1 MKQSI
6 RIVFSMV
13 LFYLLWLYTLIY
25 CVTIKKKIVPFRYK
39 NINKAER
46 SFFVTDIFIRDIFNT
61 YGQRIRR
68 SGKTSLLLLR
78 NGTWDVTTINKNCS
92 SIGKNGSSKLQ
103 KNREAKIFEQ
113 GFSNTVHN
121 DVKKNTSNYSESE
134 LPRFHRYIENFKT
147 RKIIHPSI
155 RLNDLDK
162 KFMKC
167 KESYNKLFSPI
178 SETDLF
184 NNFLYTGRQKKGI
197 TSPKYALPKYIE
209 RPNYHKTGVP
219 IYVPYQS
226 TNTHTITD
234 TNTDTNTNT
243 NAKINNYGYNN
254 IKTDEEI
261 EIIANNCQFARSLM
275 DDVSYIIREGITTN
289 DIDIY
294 ILNKCINCGYYPSP
308 LFYNQY
314 PKSSCISINEI
325 LCHGIPDNSVL
336 FENDIV
342 KVDISVFKDGF
353 HADMCESFIVKKKG
367 KQEIKKDKKFY
378 DFIYLNDKLKTKY
391 TKFIFKYHFD
401 LTKNRVVRKGKKFVT
416 RRYKYVAPNTKQ
428 YATGPYTNEE
438 NTLGDEHSLLEN
450 LWNDPY
456 DAYMEHKNETTNEIT
471 NGYENGNENEYENEY
486 NLQNTYKN
494 EIRERR
500 SRNKSRRR
508 KNKIGSALWERENE
522 MDTEYASHIEQFN
535 RIYDE
540 KVIYKQDQKSDTY
553 EHLQNYIYNTGRNKE
568 ERKHFDFFDKK
579 INTQD
584 YKKAMYE
591 KNLELI
597 KAAYECTMEAI
608 SICKHGVPFNKI
620 GTVIHECIRKKNKNY
635 YVAPNLCGHNIGKNF
650 HEEPFIMHTINDDD
664 RKMCENLVFTI
675 EPIISEAPS
684 DYIMWPDNWTLS
696 NQQYFYS
703 AQFEHTIW
711 IKKNGAEIL
720 TKKRKNSP
728 KFEWEKI

>member
-1 MKQSI
+1 MKQST
-6 RIVFSMV
+6 RIVSWMV
-13 LFYLLWLYTLIY
+13 LFYLLWLYALTY
-25 CVTIKKKIVPFRYK
+25 CVTIKKKIVPFRYR
-39 NINKAER
+39 NINKSKKS
-46 SFFVTDIFIRDIFNT
+46 SFITDVFIRDILIIT
-61 YGQRIRR
+61 DSRRIRR

-78 NGTWDVTTINKNCS
+78 NGTWGSTTINKTCS
-92 SIGKNGSSKLQ
+92 VVKNGSSKLR
-103 KNREAKIFEQ
+103 KNREAKIFEE

-134 LPRFHRYIENFKT
+134 LPRFHKYIENFKT

-167 KESYNKLFSPI
+167 KENYNKLFSPI

-219 IYVPYQS
+219 IYVPYHS
-226 TNTHTITD
+226 TNIRTTTD
-234 TNTDTNTNT
+234 TSTDIETNTNT
-243 NAKINNYGYNN
+243 EINNYNYNN

-367 KQEIKKDKKFY
+367 KQEIKREKKLY
-378 DFIYLNDKLKTKY
+378 DFIYLNDKLKTRY

-428 YATGPYTNEE
+428 YSTGPYSNEG
-438 NTLGDEHSLLEN
+438 NTLGDEDSLLEN
-450 LWNDPY
+450 LWNGQC
-456 DAYMEHKNETTNEIT
+456 DAYMESKNETA
-471 NGYENGNENEYENEY
+471 NENENENEH
-486 NLQNTYKN
+486 NLQQYTSKNTMGGRKGKT
-494 EIRERR
+494 RR
-500 SRNKSRRR
+500 
-508 KNKIGSALWERENE
+508 IGSATWERENE
-522 MDTEYASHIEQFN
+522 MDNEYASHIEQFN

-553 EHLQNYIYNTGRNKE
+553 EQLQNYIYNTGRNKE
-568 ERKHFDFFDKK
+568 ERKRFDFFDKK

-591 KNLELI
+591 KNIELI

-620 GTVIHECIRKKNKNY
+620 GTVIHECIKKKNKNY
-635 YVAPNLCGHNIGKNF
+635 YVTPNLCGHNIGKNF
-650 HEEPFIMHTINDDD
+650 HEEPFIIHTLNDDD

-696 NQQYFYS
+696 NQKYFYS

>member
-1 MKQSI
+1 MKQNT
-6 RIVFSMV
+6 RIIFWMV
-13 LFYLLWLYTLIY
+13 LFYLLWLYEIIY
-25 CVTIKKKIVPFRYK
+25 CVKIKKKKTPFRNR
-39 NINKAER
+39 NINKANR
-46 SFFVTDIFIRDIFNT
+46 YFFITNIFTRDIFNT
-61 YGQRIRR
+61 DSRWKRR
-68 SGKTSLLLLR
+68 SRKTNLLLLG
-78 NGTWDVTTINKNCS
+78 NGAWNSTTINKNDKN
-92 SIGKNGSSKLQ
+92 IVKNGSSNLK
-103 KNREAKIFEQ
+103 KNRETRIFEE

-134 LPRFHRYIENFKT
+134 LPKFHRYIENFKT

-167 KESYNKLFSPI
+167 KENYNKLFSPI

-219 IYVPYQS
+219 IYVPY
-226 TNTHTITD
+226 N
-234 TNTDTNTNT
+234 NTNT
-243 NAKINNYGYNN
+243 RNSDDTSTDINTNTEINNYGYNN

-325 LCHGIPDNSVL
+325 LCHGIPDNNVL

-342 KVDISVFKDGF
+342 KIDISVFKDGF

-367 KQEIKKDKKFY
+367 KQEIKRDKKFY

-401 LTKNRVVRKGKKFVT
+401 LTKTRVVRKGKKFVT
-416 RRYKYVAPNTKQ
+416 RSYKYVAPNTKE
-428 YATGPYTNEE
+428 YATGSYSNEG
-438 NTLGDEHSLLEN
+438 NTLGDEHSILRN
-450 LWNDPY
+450 LWNEQY
-456 DAYMEHKNETTNEIT
+456 DTYTESR
-471 NGYENGNENEYENEY
+471 NGTANENENENENEN
-486 NLQNTYKN
+486 NLQHYTYQN
-494 EIRERR
+494 SMEG
-500 SRNKSRRR
+500 R
-508 KNKIGSALWERENE
+508 KRKRIEKALWGSENE

-553 EHLQNYIYNTGRNKE
+553 EQLQNYIYNTGRKRE
-568 ERKHFDFFDKK
+568 EKKRFDFFDKK

-584 YKKAMYE
+584 YKNAMYE
-591 KNLELI
+591 KNIELI

-620 GTVIHECIRKKNKNY
+620 GTVIHECIKKKNKNY
-635 YVAPNLCGHNIGKNF
+635 YVTPNLCGHNIGKNF
-650 HEEPFIMHTINDDD
+650 HEEPFIIHTLNDDD

-696 NQQYFYS
+696 NQRYVYS